1 MLGRRDFKFSRA
13 KFHVQQDKF
22 QIQQSKFSYP
32 VSQFPCSTGHNFIS
46 SMTKIHVR
54 QTGF

>member
-32 VSQFPCSTGHNFIS
+32 VSQFPCSTGHNFMS